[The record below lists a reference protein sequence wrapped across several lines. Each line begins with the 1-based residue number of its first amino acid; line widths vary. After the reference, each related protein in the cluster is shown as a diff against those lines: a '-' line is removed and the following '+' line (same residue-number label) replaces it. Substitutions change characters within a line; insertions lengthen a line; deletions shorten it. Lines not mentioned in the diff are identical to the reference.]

1 MTHPDMSGIS
11 SLDAFRKQLNGVA
24 ELYESV
30 TGEKMTKFYR
40 PPQGVYSTSNLKMAK
55 DLGYT
60 TFFWSLAYVDWIQN
74 QQPSKDEAFQ
84 KLLSRIHPGAIVL
97 LHNTSTTNGQILDE
111 LLTKWEDMD
120 YQFHSLKE
128 LSET

>member
-111 LLTKWEDMD
+111 LLTKWEYMD

>member
-1 MTHPDMSGIS
+1 MSGIS
-11 SLDAFRKQLNGVA
+11 SLDAFQKQLDDVE

-30 TGEKMTKFYR
+30 TGEKMAKFYR
-40 PPQGVYSTSNLKMAK
+40 PPQGIYSTSNLKMAK
-55 DLGYT
+55 DLGYS

-84 KLLSRIHPGAIVL
+84 KLLSRVHPGAIVL
-97 LHNTSTTNGQILDE
+97 LHNTSATNGQILDE
-111 LLTKWEDMD
+111 LLTKWEDMG

-128 LSET
+128 LSDT

>member
-11 SLDAFRKQLNGVA
+11 SLDAFRKQLNGVE
-24 ELYESV
+24 ELYESI

-55 DLGYT
+55 DLGYA

-74 QQPSKDEAFQ
+74 QQPFKRRSLSKAAEPYP
-84 KLLSRIHPGAIVL
+84 SRCHR
-97 LHNTSTTNGQILDE
+97 TSP
-111 LLTKWEDMD
+111 
-120 YQFHSLKE
+120 
-128 LSET
+128 